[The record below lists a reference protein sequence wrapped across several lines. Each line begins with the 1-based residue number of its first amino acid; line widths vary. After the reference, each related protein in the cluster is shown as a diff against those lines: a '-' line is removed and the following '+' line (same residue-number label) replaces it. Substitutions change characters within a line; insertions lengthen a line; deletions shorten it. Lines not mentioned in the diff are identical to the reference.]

1 MKFVAMVAAALLYAL
16 PASAQHSH
24 GAKGPN
30 GGVVED
36 VAGVHAELV
45 TKGNVVTINVLDE
58 NNKPIATKGYSG
70 SLLIVNGSDR
80 ETVTLAP
87 SGDSALKGEAK
98 RAVATNANVTLMLK
112 TDKGKM
118 GQARYAMK

>member
-1 MKFVAMVAAALLYAL
+1 MRLVAIVAAALLYAL

-45 TKGNVVTINVLDE
+45 TNGNVVTINVLDE

-70 SLLIVNGSDR
+70 SVLIVRGSDR

-98 RAVATNANVTLMLK
+98 KAVATNANVTLMLK

>member
-1 MKFVAMVAAALLYAL
+1 MRLVAIVAAALLYAL

-45 TKGNVVTINVLDE
+45 TNGNVVTINVLDE

-70 SLLIVNGSDR
+70 SVLIVSGSDR

-87 SGDSALKGEAK
+87 AGDSALKGEAK
-98 RAVATNANVTLMLK
+98 KAVATNANVTLMLK